1 MAKLTKNYKEHL
13 FERLQTPEEITG
25 YLNAA
30 IEEDDTSVLLLAL
43 RDVAEARGIAKVA
56 EEAGLNRESL
66 YRMLSDQGNPRLSS
80 LLALLEVLGVGL
92 QTKTLCSTKSV
103 AVAATVTATLQATQ
117 SELEQFRPVAETP
130 KGNDN
135 ESTFHATDEPL
146 AA

>member
-1 MAKLTKNYKEHL
+1 MARLTKNYKEHL

-30 IEEDDTSVLLLAL
+30 IEEGDVAVLLLAL

-56 EEAGLNRESL
+56 EEACLNRESL

-80 LLALLEVLGVGL
+80 LFALLDVLGVGL
-92 QTKTLCSTKSV
+92 QTRPLCSTRPV
-103 AVAATVTATLQATQ
+103 AVTATVTATLQATQ
-117 SELEQFRPVAETP
+117 SELETVRPVADTP
-130 KGNDN
+130 KGNED